1 MASYEREVDTAVNGL
16 AQYALEPNNSGL
28 RKEVVDYL
36 REEVGDNVDQYRQ
49 ISSEMQRLGIL
60 GELALTEFGSID
72 GLGKGNSKDGKI
84 SVTEANLASQSSDP
98 MMRLAG
104 DFYSKYRQ
112 EVLNSDSG
120 NWWEATTNLLSNAWV
135 VGGLFKD
142 SIEEGEVKAY
152 NESQHDNPDG
162 LLSDINGFG
171 DSDNE
176 WNNRDDDDDDSGDG
190 DDDDDDDEDSGDSDD
205 DHEEGDASVND
216 DKFKD
221 MDVEELTEYLSNDRK
236 DPADRLRAAWE
247 LAREHGKKVV
257 TLENGDDELTL
268 EISTDSNGNIS
279 LWSDGVKGPVMKG
292 TVRDGEVVRQDSSY
306 FGSDWLN
313 KHGRELFD

>member
-16 AQYALEPNNSGL
+16 AQYALEPDNSNL

-36 REEVGDNVDQYRQ
+36 REEVGDNVDQYKE
-49 ISSEMQRLGIL
+49 ISSEMQRLGLL

-72 GLGKGNSKDGKI
+72 GLGNGNTADGKI
-84 SVTEANLASQSSDP
+84 SEAEANLASRSSDP
-98 MMRLAG
+98 MMRMAG

-120 NWWEATTNLLSNAWV
+120 NWGEAITNWFSGAWV
-135 VGGLFKD
+135 VGGLFTD
-142 SIEEGEVKAY
+142 SIEKGEVQEY
-152 NESQHDNPDG
+152 NRQRHSDPDG
-162 LLSDINGFG
+162 MLSDVNGFG
-171 DSDNE
+171 DADNE
-176 WNNRDDDDDDSGDG
+176 WNSRDDDDDDDSGDG
-190 DDDDDDDEDSGDSDD
+190 DDDEDRDSDD
-205 DHEEGDASVND
+205 EHEEGEATVND
-216 DKFKD
+216 DRFKD
-221 MDVEELTEYLSNDRK
+221 MDVEELTDYLSNDRK

-257 TLENGDDELTL
+257 TLESGGDELTV
-268 EISTDSNGNIS
+268 EISTDEHGNIS

-292 TVRDGEVVRQDSSY
+292 TVREGEVLRQDSSY
-306 FGSDWLN
+306 FGSDWLK